1 MRAASDDNGLPR
13 VVIVLAVLTMLPGLF
28 GLGVWLIMPNGT
40 DTALL
45 LGLIGSLVAPSFYVL
60 ACGLGSLITGWFR
73 T

>member
-1 MRAASDDNGLPR
+1 MRATSDDRGLPR

-45 LGLIGSLVAPSFYVL
+45 LGLIGSLVAPSCYLL
-60 ACGLGSLITGWFR
+60 ACGLGSLISGWFGA
-73 T
+73 